1 LLSAT
6 TDWSSTIRA
15 AHGILSVPVPA
26 VLKLWEMRGTPVYS
40 NGIDQELVTPTG
52 AAIATTLSTDWF
64 PTSNDSPARGT
75 GAGSRDLPIPN
86 ILRLWL
92 GESRGEGRIRI
103 THTKPIS
110 GTISVLRN
118 ANR

>member
-1 LLSAT
+1 
-6 TDWSSTIRA
+6 
-15 AHGILSVPVPA
+15 
-26 VLKLWEMRGTPVYS
+26 MRGTCYS

-52 AAIATTLSTDWF
+52 AADRNYPVHRLWF
-64 PTSNDSPARGT
+64 PTSNDLQRVGL

-92 GESRGEGRIRI
+92 GESRGGRIRI

-110 GTISVLRN
+110 GDYLGTRN
-118 ANR
+118 AIDDLSPQVISYVFEALFAAGAVDVLHGQLG